1 MKRFAEHV
9 AMIQRSSTI
18 WAGVNRIVGAAG
30 FLFLPVVVLQSH
42 WQCRDCYHS
51 FVLKHVPIF
60 SSFLQSGTIS
70 QSHLGIY
77 EIVCLSVVLFR
88 IAYIGIFH
96 NYIIDAHIRRMQ
108 KRGLDPGAVF
118 LNTIGLYVAFLGL
131 LSFVSLV
138 PFGDGVDHIQNIKNA
153 FAGLFIVFGI
163 SYLTPEIFAYA
174 ILYYLGKIEQRS
186 VMLRLE
192 NAGGDRA
199 TNSEKNS
206 TRAGSPGPRV

>member
-1 MKRFAEHV
+1 
-9 AMIQRSSTI
+9 
-18 WAGVNRIVGAAG
+18 
-30 FLFLPVVVLQSH
+30 
-42 WQCRDCYHS
+42 
-51 FVLKHVPIF
+51 
-60 SSFLQSGTIS
+60 
-70 QSHLGIY
+70 
-77 EIVCLSVVLFR
+77 
-88 IAYIGIFH
+88 
-96 NYIIDAHIRRMQ
+96 MQ
-108 KRGLDPGAVF
+108 KRGHDPGAVF